1 METLQIENKVTRE
14 NWLIMATSKLND
26 GVFKQCGYEVP
37 QDVKVSCGFPASGG
51 RTGAKHQAIGTCH
64 NRASSKAGVNEVY
77 ISPTQDDSIRVL
89 DVLTHELIHA
99 IDDCI
104 SGHKG
109 LFRTIAVD
117 VGLEGKMTST
127 HAGKELTAKLEKIV
141 KELGEYPHAEVSTAN
156 KKKQGTRNI
165 KVECSN
171 CGFGWRASQT
181 MIDRMN
187 NAICNS
193 CGNDTLTTVA

>member
-1 METLQIENKVTRE
+1 MKTLQIENKITRE
-14 NWLIMATSKLND
+14 NWLIMATDKLNN
-26 GVFKQCGYEVP
+26 GVFKQHGYEVP
-37 QDVKVSCGFPASGG
+37 KDVKVSCGFPASGG

-99 IDDCI
+99 IDDCEH
-104 SGHKG
+104 GHKG

-141 KELGEYPHAEVSTAN
+141 NELGEYPHAEVSTAN

-165 KVECSN
+165 KVECSS

-181 MIDRMN
+181 MINRMT
-187 NAICNS
+187 NATCNG
-193 CGNDTLTTVA
+193 CGSDTLTIA

>member
-1 METLQIENKVTRE
+1 MKTLQIENKITRE
-14 NWLIMATSKLND
+14 NWLIMATDKLND
-26 GVFKQCGYEVP
+26 GVFKQHGYEVP
-37 QDVKVSCGFPASGG
+37 KDVKVSCGFPASGG

-99 IDDCI
+99 IDDCEH
-104 SGHKG
+104 GHKG

-141 KELGEYPHAEVSTAN
+141 QELGEYPHAEVSTAN

-165 KVECSN
+165 KVECSS

-181 MIDRMN
+181 MIDRMT
-187 NAICNS
+187 NATCNG
-193 CGNDTLTTVA
+193 CGSDTLTIA

>member
-1 METLQIENKVTRE
+1 MKTLQIENKMTRE

-26 GVFKQCGYEVP
+26 GVFKQHGYEVP

-99 IDDCI
+99 IDDCEH
-104 SGHKG
+104 GHKG

-141 KELGEYPHAEVSTAN
+141 QELGEYPHAEVSTAN

-165 KVECSN
+165 KVECSS

-181 MIDRMN
+181 MIDRMT
-187 NAICNS
+187 NATCNG
-193 CGNDTLTTVA
+193 CGSDTLTIA

>member
-1 METLQIENKVTRE
+1 MKTLQIENKITRE
-14 NWLIMATSKLND
+14 NWLIMATSKLNN
-26 GVFKQCGYEVP
+26 GVFKQHGYEVP
-37 QDVKVSCGFPASGG
+37 KDVKVSCGFPASGG

-104 SGHKG
+104 NGHKG
-109 LFRTIAVD
+109 LFRAIAVD

-127 HAGKELTAKLEKIV
+127 HAGKELTKKLEKIV
-141 KELGEYPHAEVSTAN
+141 QELGEYPHAEVSTAN

-165 KVECSN
+165 KIECSS

-181 MIDRMN
+181 MIDRMT
-187 NAICNS
+187 NATCNG
-193 CGNDTLTTVA
+193 CGNDTLTIA

>member
-1 METLQIENKVTRE
+1 MKTLQIENKVTRE
-14 NWLIMATSKLND
+14 NWLIMATDKLNN
-26 GVFKQCGYEVP
+26 GVFKQHGYEVP
-37 QDVKVSCGFPASGG
+37 KDVKVSCGFPASGG

-99 IDDCI
+99 IDDCEH
-104 SGHKG
+104 GHKG

-141 KELGEYPHAEVSTAN
+141 NELGEYPHAEVSTAN

-165 KVECSN
+165 KVECSS

-181 MIDRMN
+181 MINRMT
-187 NAICNS
+187 NATCNG
-193 CGNDTLTTVA
+193 CGSDTLTIA

>member
-1 METLQIENKVTRE
+1 
-14 NWLIMATSKLND
+14 MATSKLND

-99 IDDCI
+99 IDDCEH
-104 SGHKG
+104 GHKG

-141 KELGEYPHAEVSTAN
+141 QELGEYPHAEVSTAN

-165 KVECSN
+165 KVECSS

-181 MIDRMN
+181 MINRMTN
-187 NAICNS
+187 SICNG
-193 CGNDTLTTVA
+193 CGSDTLTIA

>member
-1 METLQIENKVTRE
+1 MKTLQIENKVTRE
-14 NWLIMATSKLND
+14 NWLIMATDKLNN
-26 GVFKQCGYEVP
+26 GVFKQHGYEVP

-99 IDDCI
+99 IDDCEH
-104 SGHKG
+104 GHKG

-165 KVECSN
+165 KVECSS

-181 MIDRMN
+181 MIDRMT
-187 NAICNS
+187 NATCNG
-193 CGNDTLTTVA
+193 CGSDTLTIA

>member
-1 METLQIENKVTRE
+1 MKTLQIENKVTRE
-14 NWLIMATSKLND
+14 NWLIMATDKLNN
-26 GVFKQCGYEVP
+26 GVFKQHGYEVP
-37 QDVKVSCGFPASGG
+37 KDVKVSCGFPASGG

-99 IDDCI
+99 IDDCEH
-104 SGHKG
+104 GHKG

-165 KVECSN
+165 KVECSS

-181 MIDRMN
+181 MINRMT
-187 NAICNS
+187 NATCNG
-193 CGNDTLTTVA
+193 CGSDTLTIA